1 MKAYNKESIDCLS
14 DIFYVWKHITQ
25 ITTSLFR
32 TIRCHIKTITIPIL
46 FLHSPVCLN
55 CQCISLT
62 KNTISFL
69 YLGNSN
75 FILLFLTALI
85 WGVAFVAQ
93 SVAMD
98 YIGPYT
104 FNAVR
109 SLLGGIVLVPCV
121 FLFGQKKKSV
131 IDEDPSKG
139 TAIDR
144 PGDMITGG
152 LLCGIMLF
160 LSTTLQQVGIQYT
173 TVAKAGFITALKGSF
188 YLGQGDFLVLLCSL
202 CFALHILVIDHFT
215 DKVNGVKLSCIQFF
229 VSGLL
234 SSILMFLFEAPAISA
249 IFSAWLPIVYG
260 GVFSSGIAYTLQ
272 IIGQK
277 GTDPTIASLILSLES
292 VVSVLAGWIILG
304 QSLTPREILGCLLM
318 FGAIILAQ
326 VAPVQKASS

>member
-1 MKAYNKESIDCLS
+1 MSA
-14 DIFYVWKHITQ
+14 KH
-25 ITTSLFR
+25 S
-32 TIRCHIKTITIPIL
+32 K
-46 FLHSPVCLN
+46 
-55 CQCISLT
+55 
-62 KNTISFL
+62 
-69 YLGNSN
+69 N

-131 IDEDPSKG
+131 IDEDPSKE

-173 TVAKAGFITALKGSF
+173 TVAKAGFITALYIILVPILGIFLKKRVSVQIWISVVIAIIGLYLLCMKGSF